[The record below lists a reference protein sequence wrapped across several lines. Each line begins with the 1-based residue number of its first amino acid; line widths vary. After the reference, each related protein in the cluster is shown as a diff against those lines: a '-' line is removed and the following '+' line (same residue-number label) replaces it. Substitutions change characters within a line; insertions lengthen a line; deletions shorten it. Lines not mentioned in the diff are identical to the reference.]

1 MSQTLLSTPFSD
13 ALLKLK
19 MSPIVT
25 ISELVRQEAP
35 GFRAKTG
42 QDFIYYQRGEID
54 FPTPDY
60 ITLAAKKALDA
71 GLTKYPKSGGEPV
84 LKDALVAKMA
94 RVNDAQNLTTDH
106 IVVTYG
112 GQEALELA
120 FKLFEGRPGAG
131 FAPCWSCILEN
142 MVPYNRIDFREVP
155 LNDDFSI
162 NWDILE
168 DQLQEVAFFY
178 LNTPQNPTGK
188 VFSKAEITGISD
200 LCEKY
205 GVYLIGDEAY
215 ERIILEEGSYFSPA
229 AIEKPHIISC
239 YTFSKT
245 YAMTGWR
252 VGYLVCRDPQIIQL
266 IRLGNYSQTAGVVTF
281 LQYGAAEAVS
291 NIEAETEA
299 LAPMMDAYKRR
310 RDLLFSE
317 LSKLEGVEVTKPEGA
332 FYFFPNFTALIP
344 AELEGESR
352 EKYVFEKLMEA
363 GVAVVYGSCFGKYFT
378 DNVRIS
384 YSCTNEDQIMDSIAR
399 IKLAFNI

>member
-1 MSQTLLSTPFSD
+1 MSQTLLSKPFSD
-13 ALLKLK
+13 ALLNLK

-25 ISELVRQEAP
+25 ISEQARQEAAQ
-35 GFRAKTG
+35 FKALTG
-42 QDFIYYQRGEID
+42 KDFIYYQRGEID

-60 ITLAAKKALDA
+60 ITEAAKRALDA

-84 LKDALVAKMA
+84 LKNALVEKMA
-94 RVNDAQNLTTDH
+94 RVNDAHNLTADH
-106 IVVTYG
+106 IVITYG

-131 FAPCWSCILEN
+131 FAPCWSCVLEN

-155 LNDDFSI
+155 LNEDFSV
-162 NWDILE
+162 NWDLLE
-168 DQLQEVAFFY
+168 DQLKQVAFFY

-252 VGYLVCRDPQIIQL
+252 VGYIVCRDTKINQL

-281 LQYGAAEAVS
+281 LQYAAAEAVL
-291 NIEAETEA
+291 NVEAETEA
-299 LAPMMDAYKRR
+299 LTPMIEAYKRR
-310 RDLLFSE
+310 RDLLFTE
-317 LSKLEGVEVTKPEGA
+317 LSKLPGIQVTKPEGA

-344 AELEGESR
+344 AHLTGKER
-352 EKYVFEKLMEA
+352 QHYVFEKLMAE
-363 GVAVVYGSCFGKYFT
+363 GVAVVYGSCFGQYFT

-384 YSCTNEDQIMDSIAR
+384 YSCTDEAQILDSIER
-399 IKLAFNI
+399 IKRAFGI